1 MLYTPS
7 NHRVNGGATGDAT
20 HVTTVTGR
28 RLSRMKSTPARNAFL
43 AVDLYRGTI
52 RVNAFTVAQ
61 VAALAGVNV
70 DYVQRALAASPAERT
85 AVLTGR
91 AKLHQLKTGG
101 GETLASHITRS
112 SPEQLR
118 DAARVVGVDAIWDR
132 MISPM
137 L

>member
-1 MLYTPS
+1 MLYTLS
-7 NHRVNGGATGDAT
+7 NHRVNGGATNGAT
-20 HVTTVTGR
+20 NVTTVTGR

-43 AVDLYRGTI
+43 AVDLYHGTI
-52 RVNAFTVAQ
+52 RVKAFTVAQ

-70 DYVQRALAASPAERT
+70 DYVQRALAASPAERA
-85 AVLTGR
+85 AVLTGK
-91 AKLHQLKTGG
+91 AKLHQLKA

-118 DAARVVGVDAIWDR
+118 DAARVVGVNAIWDR